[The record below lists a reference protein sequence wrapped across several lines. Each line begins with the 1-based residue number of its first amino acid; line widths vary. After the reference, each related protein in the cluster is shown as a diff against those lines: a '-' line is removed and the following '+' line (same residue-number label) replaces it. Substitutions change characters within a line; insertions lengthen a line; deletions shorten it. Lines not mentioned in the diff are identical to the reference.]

1 MKVAVI
7 SNINIDLLNK
17 KLSNKNHIYQQD
29 GYGTWMNDLLN
40 EKSKL
45 YEFNPEA
52 IFILLDGE
60 ELFRNQ
66 GNIQKIREQI
76 DEIISYLEINIK
88 WHEKVSY
95 FISNIDIPL
104 NKIKSLKD
112 IRDERYIESY
122 WLDNLYRLNQK
133 YDNFYVF
140 DMKNIIENMG
150 RNHFY
155 SMKSWYLAGIKTSIR
170 ALESI
175 SNEINKI
182 LEALQGKKKKCLILD
197 MDNTLWGGVVGECGV
212 EGIELS
218 EFKEGARYK
227 DFQKRIKEIK
237 NLGVILAICSKNN
250 YEDAIEVLRNH
261 ENAVLKE
268 DDFIIKKVNWKS
280 KSENIKEI
288 SNELNIGLDSFVFID
303 DSRFEREG
311 IKELIPDIIVPEF
324 PQDTSDLNKFITDI
338 YYDYF
343 YTLKTTKEDKEK
355 TELYKANIERNY
367 ELKIANS
374 FEDYLKKLNTKVK
387 IWKARK
393 EDVSRISQ
401 LTQKT
406 NQFNVTTKR
415 YMDKDINNFIT
426 SDKYEVYVA
435 SVEDKFGDNGK
446 VIVMIFNKKDN
457 KTVEI
462 DTFLMSCR
470 VMGRYIED
478 EILAFMEE
486 KFVGKG
492 FEKIIASYYATRKN
506 RPVENLFERLGYQV
520 IEEDEKHNKKYS
532 KKLPFKQR
540 KKIMELV
547 MI

>member
-1 MKVAVI
+1 AQ
-7 SNINIDLLNK
+7 LLI
-17 KLSNKNHIYQQD
+17 LIV
-29 GYGTWMNDLLN
+29 
-40 EKSKL
+40 
-45 YEFNPEA
+45 YE
-52 IFILLDGE
+52 
-60 ELFRNQ
+60 
-66 GNIQKIREQI
+66 
-76 DEIISYLEINIK
+76 
-88 WHEKVSY
+88 
-95 FISNIDIPL
+95 
-104 NKIKSLKD
+104 IKSLKN

-140 DMKNIIENMG
+140 DMKNIIENIG

-237 NLGVILAICSKNN
+237 DLGVILAICSKNN

-288 SNELNIGLDSFVFID
+288 SKELNIGLDSFVFID
-303 DSRFEREG
+303 DSYFEREG

-338 YYDYF
+338 YCDYF

-486 KFVGKG
+486 GFVGKG
-492 FEKIIASYYATRKN
+492 FEKIIASYYATKKN
-506 RPVENLFERLGYQV
+506 KPVENLFERLGYQV

-532 KKLPFKQR
+532 KKLPCKQR

>member
-288 SNELNIGLDSFVFID
+288 SKELNIGLDSFVFID

-343 YTLKTTKEDKEK
+343 YTLKTTKEDKLE
-355 TELYKANIERNY
+355 
-367 ELKIANS
+367 
-374 FEDYLKKLNTKVK
+374 YLNLHKK
-387 IWKARK
+387 
-393 EDVSRISQ
+393 Q
-401 LTQKT
+401 
-406 NQFNVTTKR
+406 
-415 YMDKDINNFIT
+415 IN
-426 SDKYEVYVA
+426 
-435 SVEDKFGDNGK
+435 
-446 VIVMIFNKKDN
+446 
-457 KTVEI
+457 
-462 DTFLMSCR
+462 LM
-470 VMGRYIED
+470 
-478 EILAFMEE
+478 
-486 KFVGKG
+486 
-492 FEKIIASYYATRKN
+492 
-506 RPVENLFERLGYQV
+506 
-520 IEEDEKHNKKYS
+520 
-532 KKLPFKQR
+532 
-540 KKIMELV
+540 
-547 MI
+547 